1 MTSSLE
7 NYQANSY
14 AAPKTRPSTIFAST
28 VANRVNPALAALKR
42 HTFGHI
48 VARTNIS
55 QVENLVEKYNQAERE
70 GRSTVSNR
78 AIEAFGLEV
87 FGTLGYPFKVNDES
101 ELWRYHDVMQEG
113 RFDANLRL
121 ISKYTD
127 HEFELITKTAKQILS
142 FSERHLPIRNS
153 GKRALTRSLYQYQL
167 IMKNRPHDGPLK
179 ILEIGPGSGYLGLLL
194 ANDGHQ
200 YFAMDAA
207 QAFYLYQKK
216 LWSDIYGS
224 DYFDYSESSSRPD
237 SAKVTHIPWWR
248 FANLAIPLPEV
259 DIVTVNHALAE
270 MHENAVKTIFAR
282 LYAMWG
288 DDDKKLVIAES
299 LGYDYFKRTNIMF
312 TNICKLGFVY
322 KRNQIDLYTWRPNK
336 AKAQAE
342 LANAMKSP
350 TPLSYLKKRALKI
363 AVIALKNPLG
373 ANLAKLI
380 GRGPRHQAT
389 VDKTVYLQTKPLRD
403 FFENL
408 VANERTPDEI
418 FLKPMA
424 EDII

>member
-1 MTSSLE
+1 M
-7 NYQANSY
+7 
-14 AAPKTRPSTIFAST
+14 
-28 VANRVNPALAALKR
+28 
-42 HTFGHI
+42 
-48 VARTNIS
+48 
-55 QVENLVEKYNQAERE
+55 ENLVDKYNQAERE

-78 AIEAFGLEV
+78 AIEAFSLELWN
-87 FGTLGYPFKVNDES
+87 TLGYPFKVNDES

-113 RFDANLRL
+113 RFEANLRL

-153 GKRALTRSLYQYQL
+153 GKHALTRSLYQYQL

-179 ILEIGPGSGYLGLLL
+179 ILEIGPGSGYLGTLL

-224 DYFDYSESSSRPD
+224 DYFDYSESSSRPEN
-237 SAKVTHIPWWR
+237 AKITHIPWWR
-248 FANLAIPLPEV
+248 FANLSIPLPEV
-259 DIVTVNHALAE
+259 DIVTINHALAE

-288 DDDKKLVIAES
+288 DDDKKLVIAET
-299 LGYDYFKRTNIMF
+299 LGYDYFKRKNTMF
-312 TNICKLGFVY
+312 TNIRRLGFVFQ
-322 KRNQIDLYTWRPNK
+322 RTLRSEYTWRPNK

-342 LANAMKSP
+342 LASAIKSQ
-350 TPLSYLKKRALKI
+350 TPLSYLKKRATKRAIKI
-363 AVIALKNPLG
+363 VVVILKNPLG

-380 GRGPRHQAT
+380 GRGPRHQVM
-389 VDKTVYLQTKPLRD
+389 VDASTDIKTKPLRD
-403 FFENL
+403 FFDNL
-408 VANERTPDEI
+408 VASEKTPDEN
-418 FLKPMA
+418 FLTQIGQTKF
-424 EDII
+424 